1 MRKLYVLRGLPGS
14 GKSTYART
22 LAQLVAGPDMFR
34 YDENNEYEFDS
45 TRNMEVNAKAQMLCE
60 FAMRTLKLQAVAVTA
75 TFTKTDMVMQYV
87 RLGRKYGYSVTVIE
101 CVGDHGNVHGVPE
114 KVLLQMRE
122 GWEPFDAELAN
133 QEGVS
138 LWLVEDGVRNVLY
151 VPEKER
157 A

>member
-22 LAQLVAGPDMFR
+22 LAQLVAEPDMFR

-45 TRNMEVNAKAQMLCE
+45 TRNREVNAKAQMLCE

-101 CVGDHGNVHGVPE
+101 CAGDYGNVHGVPE
-114 KVLLQMRE
+114 KVLSQMRE

-138 LWLVEDGVRNVLY
+138 LWLVEDGGRNVLY

>member
-1 MRKLYVLRGLPGS
+1 M
-14 GKSTYART
+14 
-22 LAQLVAGPDMFR
+22 
-34 YDENNEYEFDS
+34 
-45 TRNMEVNAKAQMLCE
+45 
-60 FAMRTLKLQAVAVTA
+60 QAVAVTA

-101 CVGDHGNVHGVPE
+101 CVGDYGNVHGVPE
-114 KVLLQMRE
+114 KVLSQMRE

>member
-22 LAQLVAGPDMFR
+22 LAQLVAEPDMFR
-34 YDENNEYEFDS
+34 YDENNEYTFDS
-45 TRNMEVNAKAQMLCE
+45 TRNMEVNAKAKMLCG

-75 TFTKTDMVMQYV
+75 TFTKTDMQYV

-101 CVGDHGNVHGVPE
+101 CVGDYGNVHGVPE